1 MDARRR
7 ARGVEGEP
15 HQQAELVERV
25 HAVHVVARIRFGISG
40 LLRGGE
46 RVLQRLAL
54 RHAGEDVVAGAVDDR
69 AQLQHAVGRQVVGER
84 RDQRDASA
92 HRRFV
97 AQLHA
102 LDRRQRGELR
112 PVPGED
118 ALVGGDHR
126 LAALQRRAD
135 QGAGGFLAAEQFHHQ
150 VHVGSANHRCR
161 IGGELLARE
170 RPWAREIAHRGPLQ
184 DQVRSGGP
192 REHVVPLDQRA
203 RHRLAHRA
211 HAEKAD
217 PNCLHARESTNFDTV
232 RLTSCGRGSGLPR
245 NGPLMSGELTSL
257 CHKLGIKEGRRVLVL
272 DPPVGFVRKL
282 DPLPPGV
289 GVTTK
294 VVSLADVIVVFSS
307 PRAVLGELFPKAKH
321 ALAPRGALWVAW
333 PRKSSG
339 FFTDLDEALVRA
351 VGLAGGLTD
360 NKIIAVDEIWSALRF
375 VEKERDRL
383 PLPRISEISAPD
395 A

>member
-1 MDARRR
+1 
-7 ARGVEGEP
+7 
-15 HQQAELVERV
+15 
-25 HAVHVVARIRFGISG
+25 
-40 LLRGGE
+40 
-46 RVLQRLAL
+46 
-54 RHAGEDVVAGAVDDR
+54 
-69 AQLQHAVGRQVVGER
+69 
-84 RDQRDASA
+84 
-92 HRRFV
+92 
-97 AQLHA
+97 
-102 LDRRQRGELR
+102 
-112 PVPGED
+112 
-118 ALVGGDHR
+118 
-126 LAALQRRAD
+126 
-135 QGAGGFLAAEQFHHQ
+135 
-150 VHVGSANHRCR
+150 
-161 IGGELLARE
+161 
-170 RPWAREIAHRGPLQ
+170 
-184 DQVRSGGP
+184 
-192 REHVVPLDQRA
+192 
-203 RHRLAHRA
+203 
-211 HAEKAD
+211 
-217 PNCLHARESTNFDTV
+217 
-232 RLTSCGRGSGLPR
+232 
-245 NGPLMSGELTSL
+245 MSGELTSL
-257 CHKLGIKEGRRVLVL
+257 CHKLGIKGGRRVLVL

-307 PRAVLGELFPKAKH
+307 SRAVLGELFPKAKH